1 MPNVQNNTKICK
13 HCGMVIPYNAKIC
26 PHCRRKLKG
35 GKLKW
40 ILLAIL
46 LLMLIDS
53 FGKGSSE
60 KKEGKVGSVENGQ
73 ITMTE
78 STTEGASVKEGTGDL
93 EKAED
98 TDTAGEQESVSESTA
113 EENIQTVYHV
123 GDVLQEDNL
132 QIIYMSSGEY
142 SEDNEFLQPA
152 EGNTYYYM
160 EFVFKNIS
168 ENADAS
174 VSMYSFK
181 GYADGYSVEQYFGGD
196 DNLSGTLSPGRIT
209 YGKVFYE
216 VPKDTETFE
225 VEYESNV
232 FTNKKLIFT
241 YEGTQDSGYQIEK
254 NTSRSAKA
262 CAVGDT
268 LEEGDLKIT
277 YLSCENYE
285 SDNIFSTPRE
295 GCHYI
300 SCEFEVENIG
310 SSDLYISTY
319 EFDCYADGITCNQY
333 FGRDDDLNATLSSG
347 RKSKGTITFEVPDDA
362 ACVEVE
368 YLTNIWTSNR
378 LVFTIR

>member
-46 LLMLIDS
+46 LLMLIGS

-142 SEDNEFLQPA
+142 SEDIDDTLD
-152 EGNTYYYM
+152 TL
-160 EFVFKNIS
+160 FKEVSTLGIRQKQATLDKLERWTVKSQKYAQYIRSHSSFNVL
-168 ENADAS
+168 ENYIDFEKS
-174 VSMYSFK
+174 CRELEITIYNYIYNLIVRH
-181 GYADGYSVEQYFGGD
+181 GG
-196 DNLSGTLSPGRIT
+196 LVY
-209 YGKVFYE
+209 YGKLINHYPDQDFISLHDRDCNSLFYNLCI
-216 VPKDTETFE
+216 KYLGRND
-225 VEYESNV
+225 EY
-232 FTNKKLIFT
+232 I
-241 YEGTQDSGYQIEK
+241 
-254 NTSRSAKA
+254 
-262 CAVGDT
+262 
-268 LEEGDLKIT
+268 
-277 YLSCENYE
+277 
-285 SDNIFSTPRE
+285 
-295 GCHYI
+295 
-300 SCEFEVENIG
+300 
-310 SSDLYISTY
+310 
-319 EFDCYADGITCNQY
+319 
-333 FGRDDDLNATLSSG
+333 LNAIAYILE
-347 RKSKGTITFEVPDDA
+347 K
-362 ACVEVE
+362 
-368 YLTNIWTSNR
+368 
-378 LVFTIR
+378 